1 MRTSGVTSAAL
12 YVSLILLSLCIVWS
26 IAQG

>member
-12 YVSLILLSLCIVWS
+12 YVSLVLLTLCVVWS

>member
-1 MRTSGVTSAAL
+1 MRTSEVTSAAL
-12 YVSLILLSLCIVWS
+12 YVSLILLTLCVVWS